1 MFRPYVLAIIRLS
14 LNLSSN
20 YTNAVDSGGVWW
32 GGGDLVF
39 IIVGGIPFDIM
50 ANMPL
55 LYVSYIIRF
64 VIGLT

>member
-20 YTNAVDSGGVWW
+20 YTNSGDSGWVEAWERN
-32 GGGDLVF
+32 LVF
-39 IIVGGIPFDIM
+39 ITMGGVTLDIV

-55 LYVSYIIRF
+55 FHHGALF
-64 VIGLT
+64 